1 MHGRALSTAVQTE
14 RNEPPFHGMNLPAG
28 KGMRE
33 SNDIAWMAVGC
44 DILFF
49 QGLEEF

>member
-1 MHGRALSTAVQTE
+1 
-14 RNEPPFHGMNLPAG
+14 MNLPAG

-33 SNDIAWMAVGC
+33 SNDITWMTVGC
-44 DILFF
+44 DSLFF